1 MKIYFRTLCY
11 LLPGLL
17 LTGCVAAVVA
27 GAASSLVVYDRRTVG
42 MVEKDAR
49 IFHIVHTAI
58 TPDLRFR
65 NSHIVVSSFNEV
77 VLLAG
82 QTPDASLRK
91 VAEDIARQTPNVR
104 RVYNEITIDYPLS
117 FTQRS
122 KDTWITT
129 EVRTHMLTEQGLESG
144 SLRVIT
150 ENGVVFL
157 MGIVTPEQAAI
168 AVNVAR
174 QVKGVRKVVKVFQY
188 IR

>member
-1 MKIYFRTLCY
+1 MKLKVRALIY
-11 LLPGLL
+11 LLLGSL

-27 GAASSLVVYDRRTVG
+27 GAASSLVVYDKRTVS

-49 IFHIVHTAI
+49 IFHVLRSNIV
-58 TPDLRFR
+58 PDPRFR
-65 NSHIVVSSFNEV
+65 NSHIIVSSFNEV

-82 QTPDASLRK
+82 QTPDASLRG
-91 VAEDIARQTPNVR
+91 VAQQIAQHTPNVH

-117 FTQRS
+117 LAQQS
-122 KDTWITT
+122 QDTWITAQ
-129 EVRTHMLTEQGLESG
+129 VRSKMLTEKGLESG

-150 ENGVVFL
+150 ENGVVYL
-157 MGIVTPEQAAI
+157 MGIVTPEQANL
-168 AVNVAR
+168 AVNVSR